1 MSRSREHRGWISNV
15 WLRGTN
21 AALVSMLAMVPVL
34 VASQSTYSQTYRE
47 SVTRS
52 FGDGLDGNVLFSGLV
67 LDPAGNLY
75 GTTYGGGTNG
85 WGTVFKLDAAGK
97 ETVLYSFDCG
107 TDSPSAGL
115 VRDASGEFFGTT
127 GGACSGK
134 GTVFE
139 LNSVSGHEKF
149 LYFFTGTDGDGANPW
164 GGLVRAASGNLY
176 GTTLQ
181 GGDLNC
187 QHGLGCGTVFKMDS
201 AGKETVLHRFAG
213 TPDGALPFAGLVQD
227 AMGNYYGTTSGGGTY
242 GYGAVFKVTRSGEVM
257 LVYSFT
263 GNSGDGAVPYGSLIH
278 DGSGNLYGTTS
289 AGGTHGSGTVFK
301 LNGTGKETVLYS
313 FKGGRDGSV
322 PLAAL
327 LRDSAGSLYGTT
339 QEGGGTECGGLGCG
353 VVFKLDKT
361 GKEVVLH
368 RFTGPDGAL
377 PVANLIRDEKGDF
390 YSTTTEGGDFNLGTV
405 FKLTPQ

>member
-1 MSRSREHRGWISNV
+1 MSRSPQHRGWISIV
-15 WLRGTN
+15 RLRVTN
-21 AALVSMLAMVPVL
+21 AALVSAVAMVPLL
-34 VASQSTYSQTYRE
+34 VAGQSTHSQTYRE
-47 SVTRS
+47 SVIHS
-52 FGDGLDGNVLFSGLV
+52 FGDRLDGNVLFSGLV

-85 WGTVFKLDAAGK
+85 WGTVFKLDATGK

-115 VRDASGEFFGTT
+115 VRGASGKLFGTT

-134 GTVFE
+134 GTLFE

-149 LYFFTGTDGDGANPW
+149 LYFFTGTGGDGANPW
-164 GGLVRAASGNLY
+164 GGLVRGRSGNLY

-187 QHGLGCGTVFKMDS
+187 QHGLGCGTVFRMNS

-227 AMGNYYGTTSGGGTY
+227 ATGNYYGTTSGGGAY
-242 GYGAVFKVTRSGEVM
+242 GYGAVFKVTKSGKVR

-263 GNSGDGAVPYGSLIH
+263 GNSSDGTVPYGSLIH
-278 DGSGNLYGTTS
+278 DRSGNLYGTTS

-313 FKGGRDGSV
+313 FKGRRDGGV

-327 LRDSAGSLYGTT
+327 FRDPAGSLYGTT
-339 QEGGGTECGGLGCG
+339 QVGGGTECGGRGCG
-353 VVFKLDKT
+353 VVFKLDKN

-368 RFTGPDGAL
+368 RFTGADGAL
-377 PVANLIRDEKGDF
+377 PVANLIRDAKGDF
-390 YSTTTEGGDFNLGTV
+390 YGTTSERGDFGLGTV